1 MSDFEAEQEGVR
13 ADEVDQS
20 YVSTVEK
27 LVEVVLQ
34 QRVQLSVHGQSLSR
48 DWTLT
53 LLSLLFFVGH
63 RDLDLVVILAKFLI
77 HDKV

>member
-34 QRVQLSVHGQSLSR
+34 QRVQLSVHEQSLSCN
-48 DWTLT
+48 WTLA
-53 LLSLLFFVGH
+53 LLSLLFFVAHG
-63 RDLDLVVILAKFLI
+63 DLDFVVVLAKFLV
-77 HDKV
+77 HD